1 LQSIARLLE
10 PVSSLDRGIG
20 GGEPM
25 LYDSRDA
32 AAIWTRPTNAIA
44 RALTIAAMVAAL
56 AAIAPASARAQ
67 AVTGTL
73 LGNVTDGTAGSVPG
87 ASVTATETKTAASRT
102 VVSNESGYYIFS
114 SLLNGT
120 YTVTAELQ
128 GFRKV
133 VRENVKVDVN
143 TTIRVDL
150 SLEVGQMSET
160 VTVSSETPVLQTDRT
175 DTGRILESK
184 MVTEIPLGFNR
195 NFQGLLVTV
204 PGATRPFRPHSQFFN
219 SQDALG
225 TEINGQP
232 RMANNTLI
240 EGLDNNHKTGLMA
253 VIIPAPDA
261 LETVSVSTSNYDA
274 EFGRSGGAVT
284 NVTLKS
290 GTNDLKGSAF
300 FFGNTEATNAS
311 DYFTHLKAPTKFAQG
326 GLTLGGPIR
335 RNRLF
340 FFGDYQRTI
349 DNLGYVVRAVVPTMA
364 MRHGDFSA
372 VANGIYDPLTGAV
385 NGSGRT
391 AFANNQIPQGRI
403 SPIARRLIA
412 LIPEPNIA
420 GAPLGQNNYQK
431 AQVREKTTDAFDTKI
446 NYTLDAQNQ
455 LAYRVSFQRPVVFD
469 PGPYGEFGGPA
480 NDGFAGT
487 GTNKSVSTAG
497 NWTRVFD
504 STLVMDVRG
513 GVNYYHNIAL
523 SQGVGLSSSTELGI
537 PGANLDEFTSGLSR
551 ITIGGYTAPVLGFSP
566 SLPWDRSETTW
577 SVATTVTKLLKT
589 HTVKLGGEWRHNR
602 DMLLQTQDAG
612 GPRGLFNF
620 LASGTGLPSDT
631 ASLTGVANSFA
642 AFLLD
647 WPRGVTRDLKVID
660 QPGTQHA
667 ATFLFVHDK
676 WQARSNVTVDLG
688 LRWEYYTPL
697 TGLEGAGSLSNY
709 DPTTNTLRVGGYGET
724 SNAVGVDNTFK
735 NFSPRTGISWR
746 VSNTTVVRAGYGA
759 STIPFPDNRYA
770 FNYPVK
776 QNYAGTAPND
786 FQSSGSMAAGFPVP
800 VLVNIPQ
807 SGVIPVTGSLLNSTY
822 DVIPSS
828 LREGT
833 LHSWNVAYQ
842 RQLPFHLTAD
852 LAYVGNRGVNLVM
865 DVDEN
870 ASLTYGSGNNGR
882 PQFATFNR
890 TGTTRV
896 RSNENRSEYNAL
908 QIKIDRRFV
917 NGLLVTNS
925 YTLSRSRDLSNENT
939 SISTP
944 IDFDLSWARS
954 NFDRTHNY
962 ALTAIYE
969 LPWGPGKRWL
979 GDGILGRI
987 VGGWQISGL
996 FVAQSG
1002 QPLTIGGNGTLLN
1015 TPGNSAYANLNGEH
1029 RILGGLGPGRFYFDP
1044 SVYSLPAAGVQGN
1057 LQRNNG
1063 PEGPGFWQLDSSLFK
1078 RFQIGSSRFAEF
1090 RIDTFNTTNSVRWGN
1105 PSAGF
1110 STAAGNTFGQI
1121 TGTTGGQRS
1130 IRFGGRFVF

>member
-1 LQSIARLLE
+1 MYERPRRQRLVL
-10 PVSSLDRGIG
+10 
-20 GGEPM
+20 
-25 LYDSRDA
+25 
-32 AAIWTRPTNAIA
+32 
-44 RALTIAAMVAAL
+44 AL
-56 AAIAPASARAQ
+56 ALAWLAIVATPSFAHAQ

-73 LGNVTDGTAGSVPG
+73 LGNVTDGTGGTLPG
-87 ASVTATETKTAASRT
+87 VTVTATETKTNTSRT
-102 VVSNESGYYIFS
+102 VVTNEAGYYSFN

-120 YTVTAELQ
+120 YNVTAELQ

-133 VRENVKVDVN
+133 LREEVKVDVN

-150 SLEVGQMSET
+150 KLEVGQMSET
-160 VTVSSETPVLQTDRT
+160 VNVSSEAPLLQTDRT

-184 MVTEIPLGFNR
+184 LVTEIPLGFNR

-253 VIIPAPDA
+253 VIIPSPDA

-290 GTNDLKGSAF
+290 GTNDLRGSGF

-311 DYFTHLKAPTKFAQG
+311 DYLSHLKAPTKFAQG
-326 GLTLGGPIR
+326 GFTLGGPIR

-349 DNLGYVVRAVVPTMA
+349 DNLGYVVRAVVPTLA
-364 MRHGDFSA
+364 MRNGDFSA
-372 VANGIYDPLTGAV
+372 VSNGIYDPTTGAV

-391 AFANNQIPQGRI
+391 AFANNQIPQNRI
-403 SPIARRLIA
+403 SPIAQRLIA
-412 LIPEPNIA
+412 MIPEPNIA
-420 GAPLGQNNYQK
+420 GAALGQSNFQK

-446 NYTLDAQNQ
+446 NYTLNANNQ
-455 LAYRVSFQRPVVFD
+455 ISGRVSFQRPVVFD
-469 PGPYGEFGGPA
+469 PGPFGEFGGPA

-513 GVNYYHNIAL
+513 GVNYYHNVAL
-523 SQGVGLSSSTELGI
+523 SQGNGLTSSTDIGI
-537 PGANLDEFTSGLSR
+537 PGANIDEFTSGLSR
-551 ITIGGYTAPVLGFSP
+551 ITIGGFNTAPNPAPMLGFSP

-577 SVATTVTKLLKT
+577 SVATTVTKLLRT

-620 LASGTGLPSDT
+620 NASGTGLPSDT
-631 ASLTGVANSFA
+631 ASVSGLANSFA
-642 AFLLD
+642 SFLLD
-647 WPRGVTRDLKVID
+647 WPNGVTRDLKVID
-660 QPGTQHA
+660 EPGTQHA

-697 TGLEGAGSLSNY
+697 IGLEGAGSLSNY
-709 DPTTNTLRVGGYGET
+709 DPATNVLRVSGYGDT
-724 SNAVGVDNTFK
+724 SDSVNVKSTFR
-735 NFSPRTGISWR
+735 NFAPRTGVSWR
-746 VSNTTVVRAGYGA
+746 LTHDTVLRAGYGA

-776 QNYAGTAPND
+776 QNYSGSAANG
-786 FQSSGSMAAGFPVP
+786 FQAAGSMATGFPAP
-800 VLVNIPQ
+800 TLVSIPQ
-807 SGVIPVTGSLLNSTY
+807 NGVIPVSGSLLNSTY
-822 DVIPSS
+822 DVIPSN

-833 LHSWNVAYQ
+833 LHSWNVAFQ
-842 RQLPFHLTAD
+842 RQLPYQLTAD
-852 LAYVGNRGVNLVM
+852 IAYVGNRGVNLVM

-870 ASLTYGSGNNGR
+870 ASLVYGSGNNGR

-896 RSNENRSEYNAL
+896 RSNENKSEYNAL
-908 QIKIDRRFV
+908 QVKVDRRFQ
-917 NGLLVTNS
+917 NGFLITNS
-925 YTLSRSRDLSNENT
+925 YTLSRSRDLANENT
-939 SISTP
+939 SIGTP

-962 ALTAIYE
+962 AMTAIYE

-979 GDGILGRI
+979 GEGMLGKI

-1015 TPGNSAYANLNGEH
+1015 TNGNTAFANLNGEH
-1029 RILGGLGPGRFYFDP
+1029 RVLGGLGPGNLYFDP
-1044 SVYSLPAAGVQGN
+1044 TVYSLPPAGTQGN
-1057 LQRNNG
+1057 LKRNNG

-1078 RFQIGSSRFAEF
+1078 RFNIGNSRFAEF
-1090 RIDTFNTTNSVRWGN
+1090 RVDTFNTTNSVRWGN
-1105 PSAGF
+1105 PTTGYSV
-1110 STAAGNTFGQI
+1110 AAGNTFGQA
-1121 TGTTGGQRS
+1121 TNPTGGQRS